1 MSVKKK
7 TQKNKSKTS
16 DNSVKKKVVKKTS
29 LKRAKPKKA
38 ILKKAAPKKAQKKAA
53 QKKAAPKKILKK
65 SSSKTTASKKITPK
79 KAASKKI
86 TPKKAAS
93 KKSSPKK
100 AAPKKTAPKKII
112 KKKQSSKKPSSKKVT
127 SKKEEFLPEQYVV
140 YPSHGIGQILEKEKK
155 EIAGQMLT
163 MYVIEFEKEKMTL
176 RVPIEKTKEIGVRK
190 VSTKNQLKEIFEI
203 LTGKAKIRRTMWSR
217 RAQEYETKINSGDI
231 KLLSEVVRDLFRS
244 DSQPEQSYSER
255 QLYEAA
261 RERLSREV
269 AVIEKTDEQK
279 AIEKIETILNNSNGG
294 NENLNPDN

>member
-7 TQKNKSKTS
+7 TQK
-16 DNSVKKKVVKKTS
+16 
-29 LKRAKPKKA
+29 AKPKKTA
-38 ILKKAAPKKAQKKAA
+38 NNSKKKAVKKTVTKKV
-53 QKKAAPKKILKK
+53 
-65 SSSKTTASKKITPK
+65 IT
-79 KAASKKI
+79 
-86 TPKKAAS
+86 

-100 AAPKKTAPKKII
+100 AAPKKTAAKKAAPKKTAP
-112 KKKQSSKKPSSKKVT
+112 KKTAPKKTAPKKTAPKKSAPKKAAAKNSASKKAAAKKVIEKKVI

-140 YPSHGIGQILEKEKK
+140 YPSHGIGQILEIEKK

-163 MYVIEFEKEKMTL
+163 MYVIEFEKEKMIL

-190 VSTKNQLKEIFEI
+190 VSTKNQLKEIYEI

-217 RAQEYETKINSGDI
+217 RAQEYEAKINSGDI
-231 KLLSEVVRDLFRS
+231 KLLTEVVRDLFRS

-279 AIEKIETILNNSNGG
+279 AIEKMETILNNSNGR
-294 NENLNPDN
+294 NEEINTED